1 MSKYFILIF
10 LFLYGCSLNPNSK
23 FWSETK
29 KANVDNS
36 VSKVLFKSKKPNESE
51 FNQQLKITLPKVKK
65 YKFDNLSNNDGF
77 VNFLSFNENLSK
89 YKFNRIEKF
98 SSFEPELL
106 VSNNSLIFFDDK
118 GTLIKFNEL
127 SKVLWKKNYYSK
139 SDKKSQ
145 PILFLASENNN
156 IFVADTAANYYVV
169 DDFTGDLKWKKKH
182 SSSFNSQIKIKNGKV
197 FVVDLENTLR
207 CFSIKDGKTIWSVPT
222 DLTIVSSQKKQSIII
237 DKNIVYFTNS
247 IGDITA
253 VDFETGEII
262 WQTPTQNIE
271 FSTNITLRTSD
282 LITDGETLFFSNNK
296 NEFFAIDMQTG
307 ILKWKQEINS
317 ELRPVTISNYIVTV
331 TNEGLLVVL
340 DKNNGNIL
348 RINDILKNIK
358 QKKRKEYL
366 PSGFIIGSLNLYLST
381 NNGRLFIINFKDS
394 KIDKILKLDKEK
406 IQRPVF
412 FKGKLYIAKDNSII
426 KMN

>member
-29 KANVDNS
+29 RANVDNS
-36 VSKVLFKSKKPNESE
+36 VSKVLFKSKKPNKSE

-106 VSNNSLIFFDDK
+106 VSNNNLIFFDDK

-169 DDFTGDLKWKKKH
+169 DDLTGDLKWKKKH
-182 SSSFNSQIKIKNGKV
+182 SSSFNSQIKIKNGKI

-207 CFSIKDGKTIWSVPT
+207 CFSIKNGKTIWSVPT
-222 DLTIVSSQKKQSIII
+222 NLTIVSSQKKQSIVI
-237 DKNIVYFTNS
+237 DKNTVYFTNS

-282 LITDGETLFFSNNK
+282 LISDGETLFFSNNK
-296 NEFFAIDMQTG
+296 NEFFAIDIQTG

-366 PSGFIIGSLNLYLST
+366 PSGFIIGSLNLYLTT

>member
-1 MSKYFILIF
+1 M
-10 LFLYGCSLNPNSK
+10 
-23 FWSETK
+23 
-29 KANVDNS
+29 
-36 VSKVLFKSKKPNESE
+36 
-51 FNQQLKITLPKVKK
+51 
-65 YKFDNLSNNDGF
+65 
-77 VNFLSFNENLSK
+77 
-89 YKFNRIEKF
+89 
-98 SSFEPELL
+98 
-106 VSNNSLIFFDDK
+106 
-118 GTLIKFNEL
+118 
-127 SKVLWKKNYYSK
+127 
-139 SDKKSQ
+139 
-145 PILFLASENNN
+145 
-156 IFVADTAANYYVV
+156 
-169 DDFTGDLKWKKKH
+169 
-182 SSSFNSQIKIKNGKV
+182 
-197 FVVDLENTLR
+197 
-207 CFSIKDGKTIWSVPT
+207 
-222 DLTIVSSQKKQSIII
+222 TIVSSQKKQSIII
-237 DKNIVYFTNS
+237 DKNTVYFTNS

-366 PSGFIIGSLNLYLST
+366 PSGFIIGSLNLYLTT